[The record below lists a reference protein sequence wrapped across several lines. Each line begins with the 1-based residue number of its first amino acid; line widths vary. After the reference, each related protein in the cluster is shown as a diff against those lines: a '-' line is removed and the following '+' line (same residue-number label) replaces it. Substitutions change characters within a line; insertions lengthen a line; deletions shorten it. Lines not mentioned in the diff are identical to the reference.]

1 MVAIGITGF
10 GAVTTRRKQ
19 VEREDREPKL
29 ALKQGGV
36 EVVGKTII
44 GEASGKGMHWNTGKR
59 REKGRKGKSL
69 SRICFLDGKDH
80 QG

>member
-44 GEASGKGMHWNTGKR
+44 GEAPGKGMHWNTGKW

-69 SRICFLDGKDH
+69 SRIRFLDGKDH